1 MIIKES
7 VLRKAILEALSNVD
21 ASEFEN
27 EDVLNKVEAHE
38 PHDAILAQNPIDP
51 NSVLDRT
58 IIDIDR
64 EHDGSVLPKDI
75 PEFLIMIRPVI
86 EELPTETV
94 PELFQK
100 FLSLKN
106 RLMNGDPSNIP
117 NMGEKVPERTEKEL
131 FKPEEKTG
139 DTMQLN
145 KNEVFMVPKQ
155 NFGEA
160 VEYYLKKVRPIIGE
174 EKYLEFSKNPKLLEN
189 NLFVK
194 KYMESKK

>member
-1 MIIKES
+1 VNTGHVIGT
-7 VLRKAILEALSNVD
+7 VAD
-21 ASEFEN
+21 
-27 EDVLNKVEAHE
+27 
-38 PHDAILAQNPIDP
+38 
-51 NSVLDRT
+51 NSQ
-58 IIDIDR
+58 DIDHLFR
-64 EHDGSVLPKDI
+64 PAA
-75 PEFLIMIRPVI
+75 EFLIMIRPVI

-106 RLMNGDPSNIP
+106 RLMNGDPSNVP